1 MSRNQPLFF
10 YRTLRTFFTHKNH
23 SNHIAIFIFQ
33 SNLWASSQ
41 IFFELALQRN
51 LSISIKSS
59 SSLVAETNTPGEIH
73 KIFSNTI
80 SSNSQYTIVIF
91 QSKQWYFNRYKSSF
105 ELSMRGIVHL
115 LELSTL
121 KHITFYFFEFSNI
134 PSKH

>member
-1 MSRNQPLFF
+1 MYPFEYHSIFWIIWNLFNSFSKTIYLILNQTMSPNQPLFF

-73 KIFSNTI
+73 KIFWL
-80 SSNSQYTIVIF
+80 Y
-91 QSKQWYFNRYKSSF
+91 SKWLF
-105 ELSMRGIVHL
+105 EKNKK
-115 LELSTL
+115 T
-121 KHITFYFFEFSNI
+121 
-134 PSKH
+134 SKFMNYYLNKMLDFR